1 MHNIYHYLLLCLHI
15 KIPILEYWKGKIMF
29 FKSLITTLNS
39 SYSTFN
45 DNRYDNVDPN
55 IVKYFRTE
63 FGANWK
69 AALEHH
75 LYKENIK
82 NDKKAA

>member
-1 MHNIYHYLLLCLHI
+1 MHINYHFLLLYWHI
-15 KIPILEYWKGKIMF
+15 KKLYINIGKEKIMF
-29 FKSLITTLNS
+29 FKSLIATLQS
-39 SYSTFN
+39 SYTAFN
-45 DNRYDNVDPN
+45 DNGYDNVDPN

-63 FGANWK
+63 FGADWQ

-75 LYKENIK
+75 LYEKTIK

>member
-1 MHNIYHYLLLCLHI
+1 
-15 KIPILEYWKGKIMF
+15 MF

-39 SYSTFN
+39 TYSAFN
-45 DNRYDNVDPN
+45 DSGYNNVDPN

-63 FGANWK
+63 YGANWK

-75 LYKENIK
+75 LYKESIK
-82 NDKKAA
+82 DGKKAA

>member
-1 MHNIYHYLLLCLHI
+1 
-15 KIPILEYWKGKIMF
+15 MF
-29 FKSLITTLNS
+29 FKSLIKTLNS
-39 SYSTFN
+39 TYSVFN
-45 DNRYDNVDPN
+45 NNGCDNVDPN

-63 FGANWK
+63 YGANWK

-75 LYKENIK
+75 LYKESIK

>member
-1 MHNIYHYLLLCLHI
+1 
-15 KIPILEYWKGKIMF
+15 MF

-39 SYSTFN
+39 TYSPFN
-45 DNRYDNVDPN
+45 DGEYANVDPN
-55 IVKYFRTE
+55 VVKYFRTE

-69 AALEHH
+69 AALEDH
-75 LYKENIK
+75 LYKESIK